1 MVKNISKAAD
11 IDTLQDRNEISI
23 TVIFW
28 AINNT
33 AMLDKMIINVSFKFI
48 LQTFRVD
55 GYAWSGWAFNK
66 HQNH

>member
-11 IDTLQDRNEISI
+11 IDTLQNRNAISI

-33 AMLDKMIINVSFKFI
+33 AMLARTSINVSFKFI
-48 LQTFRVD
+48 LQTFLVE
-55 GYAWSGWAFNK
+55 GCSWVA
-66 HQNH
+66 